1 MNFFL
6 VYDQEVLN
14 KYNKIWDKIKDSFG
28 KRLDSEPVYNDK
40 YIKSEISLYSINFYD
55 TKMLIE
61 NKRYICLFVI
71 LLDSIFA
78 TLHKEYY
85 SQIFLK
91 ECKYTVK
98 SKKIMNN
105 INEELELDE
114 SDDEYDD
121 SYERINEY

>member
-40 YIKSEISLYSINFYD
+40 YIKTKISLYSINFYD
-55 TKMLIE
+55 NKMLIE
-61 NKRYICLFVI
+61 KKRYICLFVI

-78 TLHKEYY
+78 NLHKEYY

-91 ECKYTVK
+91 EYKYTVK
-98 SKKIMNN
+98 NKEIMNN

-121 SYERINEY
+121 LYERINEY

>member
-1 MNFFL
+1 
-6 VYDQEVLN
+6 
-14 KYNKIWDKIKDSFG
+14 
-28 KRLDSEPVYNDK
+28 
-40 YIKSEISLYSINFYD
+40 
-55 TKMLIE
+55 MLIE
-61 NKRYICLFVI
+61 EKRYICLFVI

-78 TLHKEYY
+78 NLHKEYY

-98 SKKIMNN
+98 NKEIMNN

-121 SYERINEY
+121 LYERINEY

>member
-40 YIKSEISLYSINFYD
+40 YIKTKISLYSINFYD
-55 TKMLIE
+55 NKMLIE
-61 NKRYICLFVI
+61 KKRYICLFVI

-78 TLHKEYY
+78 NLHKEYY

>member
-28 KRLDSEPVYNDK
+28 KRLDSEPVYNYK
-40 YIKSEISLYSINFYD
+40 YIKTKISLYSINFYD
-55 TKMLIE
+55 NKMLIE
-61 NKRYICLFVI
+61 KKRYICLFVI

-78 TLHKEYY
+78 NLHKEYY

-98 SKKIMNN
+98 NKEIMNN

>member
-71 LLDSIFA
+71 LLDSTFA
-78 TLHKEYY
+78 NLHKEYY

-98 SKKIMNN
+98 NKEIMNN

-121 SYERINEY
+121 LYERINEY

>member
-28 KRLDSEPVYNDK
+28 KRLDSEPVCNDK
-40 YIKSEISLYSINFYD
+40 YIKSKISLYSINFYD

-78 TLHKEYY
+78 NLHKEYY

-98 SKKIMNN
+98 SKKIMNS

>member
-1 MNFFL
+1 MNFVL

>member
-14 KYNKIWDKIKDSFG
+14 KYNKILDKIKDSFG

-71 LLDSIFA
+71 LLDSTFA
-78 TLHKEYY
+78 NLHKEYY

-98 SKKIMNN
+98 NKEIMNN

-121 SYERINEY
+121 LYERINEY

>member
-40 YIKSEISLYSINFYD
+40 YIKTKISLYSINFYD
-55 TKMLIE
+55 NKMLIE
-61 NKRYICLFVI
+61 KKRYICLFVI

-78 TLHKEYY
+78 NLHKEYY

-98 SKKIMNN
+98 NKEIMNN

-121 SYERINEY
+121 LYERINEY

>member
-40 YIKSEISLYSINFYD
+40 YIKTKISLYSINFYD
-55 TKMLIE
+55 NKMLME
-61 NKRYICLFVI
+61 KKRYICLFVI

-78 TLHKEYY
+78 NLHKEYY

-98 SKKIMNN
+98 NKEIMNN

-121 SYERINEY
+121 LYERINEY

>member
-28 KRLDSEPVYNDK
+28 KRLDSEPLYNDK

-71 LLDSIFA
+71 LLDSTFA
-78 TLHKEYY
+78 NLHKEYY

>member
-40 YIKSEISLYSINFYD
+40 YIKTKISLYSINFYD
-55 TKMLIE
+55 NKMLIE
-61 NKRYICLFVI
+61 KKRYICLFVI

-78 TLHKEYY
+78 NLHKEYY

-98 SKKIMNN
+98 NEEIMNN

>member
-40 YIKSEISLYSINFYD
+40 YIKTKISLYSINFYD
-55 TKMLIE
+55 NKMLIE
-61 NKRYICLFVI
+61 KKRYICLFVI
-71 LLDSIFA
+71 LLDSTFA
-78 TLHKEYY
+78 NLHKEYY

-98 SKKIMNN
+98 NKEIMNN

-121 SYERINEY
+121 LYERINEY

>member
-40 YIKSEISLYSINFYD
+40 YIKSKISLYSINFYD

>member
-14 KYNKIWDKIKDSFG
+14 KYNKIWDKIKDSFE

-40 YIKSEISLYSINFYD
+40 YIKSKISLYSINFYD

-78 TLHKEYY
+78 NLHKEYY

-98 SKKIMNN
+98 NKEIMNN

>member
-121 SYERINEY
+121 LYERINEY

>member
-71 LLDSIFA
+71 LLDSTFA
-78 TLHKEYY
+78 NLHKEYY

>member
-1 MNFFL
+1 
-6 VYDQEVLN
+6 
-14 KYNKIWDKIKDSFG
+14 
-28 KRLDSEPVYNDK
+28 
-40 YIKSEISLYSINFYD
+40 
-55 TKMLIE
+55 MLIE

-71 LLDSIFA
+71 LLDSTFA
-78 TLHKEYY
+78 NLHKEYY

-98 SKKIMNN
+98 NKEIMNN

-121 SYERINEY
+121 LYERINEY

>member
-40 YIKSEISLYSINFYD
+40 YIKSKISLYSINFYD

-78 TLHKEYY
+78 NLHKEYY

>member
-14 KYNKIWDKIKDSFG
+14 KCNKIWDKIKDSFG

-40 YIKSEISLYSINFYD
+40 YIKTKISLYSINFYD
-55 TKMLIE
+55 NKMLIE
-61 NKRYICLFVI
+61 KKRYICLFVI

-78 TLHKEYY
+78 NLHKEYY

-98 SKKIMNN
+98 NKEIMNN

-121 SYERINEY
+121 LYERINEY

>member
-40 YIKSEISLYSINFYD
+40 YIKTKISLYSINFYD
-55 TKMLIE
+55 NKMLIE
-61 NKRYICLFVI
+61 KKRYICLFVI

-78 TLHKEYY
+78 NLHKEYY

-98 SKKIMNN
+98 NKKIMNN

>member
-78 TLHKEYY
+78 NLHKEYY

-121 SYERINEY
+121 LYERINEY

>member
-98 SKKIMNN
+98 NKEIMNN

-121 SYERINEY
+121 LYERINEY

>member
-78 TLHKEYY
+78 NLHKEYY

-98 SKKIMNN
+98 NKEIMNN

-121 SYERINEY
+121 LYERINEY

>member
-40 YIKSEISLYSINFYD
+40 YIKSEISLYNINFYD

-71 LLDSIFA
+71 LLDSTFA
-78 TLHKEYY
+78 NLHKEYY

>member
-40 YIKSEISLYSINFYD
+40 YIKTKISLYSINFYD

-61 NKRYICLFVI
+61 NKRYFCLFVI

-78 TLHKEYY
+78 NLHKEYY

-98 SKKIMNN
+98 NKKIMNN

>member
-91 ECKYTVK
+91 ERKYTVK

>member
-40 YIKSEISLYSINFYD
+40 YIKTKISLYSINFYD
-55 TKMLIE
+55 NKMLIE
-61 NKRYICLFVI
+61 KKRYICLFVI

-78 TLHKEYY
+78 NLHKEYY

-98 SKKIMNN
+98 NKEIMNN

>member
-28 KRLDSEPVYNDK
+28 KRLDSEPMYNDK
-40 YIKSEISLYSINFYD
+40 YIKTKISLYSINFYD
-55 TKMLIE
+55 NKMLIE
-61 NKRYICLFVI
+61 KKRYICLFVI

-78 TLHKEYY
+78 NLHKEYY

-98 SKKIMNN
+98 NKEIMNN

-121 SYERINEY
+121 LYERINEY

>member
-1 MNFFL
+1 
-6 VYDQEVLN
+6 
-14 KYNKIWDKIKDSFG
+14 
-28 KRLDSEPVYNDK
+28 
-40 YIKSEISLYSINFYD
+40 
-55 TKMLIE
+55 MLIE
-61 NKRYICLFVI
+61 EKRYICLFVI

-78 TLHKEYY
+78 NLHKEYY

-98 SKKIMNN
+98 NKEIMNN

>member
-40 YIKSEISLYSINFYD
+40 YIKSKISLYSINFYD

-78 TLHKEYY
+78 NLHKEYY

-98 SKKIMNN
+98 SKKIMNS

>member
-40 YIKSEISLYSINFYD
+40 YIKTKISLYSINFYD

-61 NKRYICLFVI
+61 NKRYFCLFVI

-78 TLHKEYY
+78 NLHKEYY

-98 SKKIMNN
+98 NKEIMNN

-121 SYERINEY
+121 LYERINEY

>member
-71 LLDSIFA
+71 LLDSTFA
-78 TLHKEYY
+78 NLHKEYY

-121 SYERINEY
+121 LYERINEY

>member
-40 YIKSEISLYSINFYD
+40 YIKTKISLYGINFYD
-55 TKMLIE
+55 NKMLIE
-61 NKRYICLFVI
+61 KKRYICLFVI

-78 TLHKEYY
+78 NLHKEYY

-98 SKKIMNN
+98 NKEIMNN

-121 SYERINEY
+121 LYERINEY

>member
-78 TLHKEYY
+78 NLHKEYY

>member
-40 YIKSEISLYSINFYD
+40 YIKSKISLYSINFYD

-78 TLHKEYY
+78 NLHKEYY

-98 SKKIMNN
+98 NKEIMNN

-121 SYERINEY
+121 LYERINEY